1 MIKTDGYT
9 ILLLMF
15 VVFLMSIG
23 LMIAVPVWQ
32 TQIQREK
39 EEELIFRGK
48 QYVEAIRLFQ
58 RKRPGAFPKDFEEL
72 IEEKCLRKLFEDP
85 MSPDGKWN
93 LILMSQGPVSRRT
106 RQPRRA
112 SSGTRTGSQ
121 QRPGG
126 QQPTQG
132 QGRTSAVQRVLIAPQ
147 AALSAIDNP
156 QIIGVVSAS
165 TQESIKIYYDQ
176 ESYDKWLFFYGQ
188 DPKKMPEIIYYGQ
201 KEKDQ

>member
-1 MIKTDGYT
+1 MRKSDGYT

-15 VVFLMSIG
+15 VVFVMSIG

-58 RKRPGAFPKDFEEL
+58 SKRPGAFPKDFEEL

-93 LILMSQGPVSRRT
+93 IILMSQGPASRGRRQPTRRT
-106 RQPRRA
+106 TRDSRTRGQTARQR
-112 SSGTRTGSQ
+112 
-121 QRPGG
+121 
-126 QQPTQG
+126 
-132 QGRTSAVQRVLIAPQ
+132 SARSTFSVQRVLIAPQ

-165 TQESIKIYYDQ
+165 AQESIKIYNDQ
-176 ESYDKWLFFYGQ
+176 KSYDLWLFFYGQ
-188 DPKKMPEIIYYGQ
+188 DPKKLPEIIYYGQ
-201 KEKDQ
+201 EEKD

>member
-1 MIKTDGYT
+1 MKKTDGYT

-15 VVFLMSIG
+15 AVFVMSIG

-93 LILMSQGPVSRRT
+93 LVLMSQGPLSRRT

-112 SSGTRTGSQ
+112 PRDTRTGEQ
-121 QRPGG
+121 
-126 QQPTQG
+126 TA
-132 QGRTSAVQRVLIAPQ
+132 RTSGGGIGSVQRVLIAPQ
-147 AALSAIDNP
+147 AALSSIDNP

-176 ESYDKWLFFYGQ
+176 KSYDKWLFFYGQ
-188 DPKKMPEIIYYGQ
+188 DPAKMPEIIYYGQ
-201 KEKDQ
+201 KEKD

>member
-1 MIKTDGYT
+1 MKKSDGYT

-15 VVFLMSIG
+15 AVFVMSIG

-58 RKRPGAFPKDFEEL
+58 SKKPGAFPRDFEEL

-93 LILMSQGPVSRRT
+93 LILMSQAPASSRT
-106 RQPRRA
+106 RQPTRRT
-112 SSGTRTGSQ
+112 TRGSRTRDQ
-121 QRPGG
+121 ATTQR
-126 QQPTQG
+126 
-132 QGRTSAVQRVLIAPQ
+132 SARSALSVQRVLIAPQ
-147 AALSAIDNP
+147 AALSAIDFP

-165 TQESIKIYYDQ
+165 TQNSIKIYYEQ
-176 ESYDKWLFFYGQ
+176 KSYDKWLFFYGQ
-188 DPKKMPEIIYYGQ
+188 DPNKMPEIIYYGQ
-201 KEKDQ
+201 KENN